1 MRLDNQTTDVEV
13 YGDIK
18 ENKVSIDPRNLQH
31 IITILSSNLYSNPE
45 ESFLRETISNAI
57 DSHLEAGSN
66 EPVMLIFRN
75 NEADSNYTIAIR
87 DYGTGISPERFQEI
101 YLNIGSSTKRDSNEY
116 IGAFGIGRFS
126 CLAASDTAYITSFYN
141 GKEYQYIMLKN
152 NGTINIDLLCTK
164 DTQEHNGLE
173 VKIVVD
179 SITKYLSSLYALSF
193 FPSLYIHAEGF
204 TSMAITNFKNKEL
217 DVYNTFRT
225 CKSLLYKEGY
235 NYYSA
240 YYLTLGN
247 VIYKYRIDHDGV
259 SKIVNSYLQSKYH
272 NTAYLYGAR
281 YILDKIVLKFNI
293 GDLDVTPNRESILYS
308 QKTIE
313 ALSNKIIEALQ
324 EIESMVNTYDN
335 KEIKDIK
342 ELFFFHEDSDDFI
355 INDYTKIQLPRD
367 WFVRNKLYR
376 NKPSSEYFKVFCSAF
391 RYRNLQIDDVSL
403 YSPLL
408 AKCTYKQ
415 CSSIEVTEIFR
426 NKSYHIKGFNKVKI
440 IIVKGYKN
448 TISGSN
454 CYCYLRSKT
463 YSGTYTLIIDGKKS
477 IRDYVND
484 LIKAGDP
491 YGVDKNKYR
500 ELAFDIV
507 KYFYKN
513 AEILDLENDED
524 YKQYVIDYKANRKN
538 KDKKVVE
545 KTDFRYRLYGNVHSS
560 LLYTNTQDFIKSV
573 EDYIKTCVRYSWRS
587 CGKVGVR
594 LYAYN
599 DDPLINVGLALPE
612 YCTIAVLP
620 KKVKGLIDFP
630 KSWKPIEEVININ
643 NKIISRDFAY
653 KKFIKP
659 LYNLKLMPLFNYIPY
674 KEELKEILYH
684 NEIVYCSCREVI
696 NKWWEEYEKNTSLYD
711 TNYRT
716 AIEKITHLFEQF
728 NKLKTITEFI
738 SGNMAFIAYLG
749 MKNKL
754 FRIDM
759 NTYLKVKNNFKLD
772 KNESN

>member
-1 MRLDNQTTDVEV
+1 M
-13 YGDIK
+13 
-18 ENKVSIDPRNLQH
+18 S
-31 IITILSSNLYSNPE
+31 
-45 ESFLRETISNAI
+45 
-57 DSHLEAGSN
+57 
-66 EPVMLIFRN
+66 
-75 NEADSNYTIAIR
+75 
-87 DYGTGISPERFQEI
+87 
-101 YLNIGSSTKRDSNEY
+101 
-116 IGAFGIGRFS
+116 
-126 CLAASDTAYITSFYN
+126 
-141 GKEYQYIMLKN
+141 
-152 NGTINIDLLCTK
+152 
-164 DTQEHNGLE
+164 
-173 VKIVVD
+173 
-179 SITKYLSSLYALSF
+179 
-193 FPSLYIHAEGF
+193 
-204 TSMAITNFKNKEL
+204 ITNFKNKEI

-225 CKSLLYKEGY
+225 CRSLHYKEGY

-247 VIYKYRIDHDGV
+247 VIYKYRIDHDEV
-259 SKIVNSYLQSKYH
+259 SKIVNNYLQSKYSK
-272 NTAYLYGAR
+272 TSSLYEAR

-335 KEIKDIK
+335 NEIEDVK
-342 ELFFFHEDSDDFI
+342 ELFFFHENSDDFT
-355 INDYTKIQLPRD
+355 INDYTKIQLPRE
-367 WFVRNKLYR
+367 WFVRNKVYR

-391 RYRNLQIDDVSL
+391 RYRNLFIDNVSL

-408 AKCTYKQ
+408 TKCTDKQ
-415 CSSIEVTEIFR
+415 CSSVSLTDVFR
-426 NKSYHIKGFNKVKI
+426 NRCYHIKGFNKVNI

-454 CYCYLRSKT
+454 CYGYLRSKT

-484 LIKAGDP
+484 LMKAGDS
-491 YGVDKNKYR
+491 YGVDRKKCR

-545 KTDFRYRLYGNVHSS
+545 KTDFRYQLFGNVNSS
-560 LLYTNTQDFIKSV
+560 LLYTNTQDFIKNV
-573 EDYIKTCVRYSWRS
+573 EDHIKTCAKYSWRS
-587 CGKVGVR
+587 CGKIGVR

-599 DDPLINVGLALPE
+599 GDPLINVGLSLPE

-630 KSWKPIEEVININ
+630 KSWKPIEEVINKN
-643 NKIISRDFAY
+643 NKLISRDFTY
-653 KKFIKP
+653 KKFIRP
-659 LYNLKLMPLFNYIPY
+659 LYDFKLMPLFNYIPY
-674 KEELKEILYH
+674 KEEFKKIIYH
-684 NEIVYCSCREVI
+684 NEIIYGGCKEIV
-696 NKWWEEYEKNTSLYD
+696 NKWYEEYEQNPNLYD
-711 TNYRT
+711 IKYRT
-716 AIEKITHLFEQF
+716 IGEKIEYLVNQF
-728 NKLKTITEFI
+728 KKLRTIAEFI

-759 NTYLKVKNNFKLD
+759 DTYLKVKNNFKLD
-772 KNESN
+772 KDESN

>member
-1 MRLDNQTTDVEV
+1 MRLDNHTTDVEV

-57 DSHLEAGSN
+57 DSHKEAGSD
-66 EPVMLIFRN
+66 EPVMLILRSN
-75 NEADSNYTIAIR
+75 DADNNYTIAIR
-87 DYGTGISPERFQEI
+87 DFGTGISPERFQEI
-101 YLNIGSSTKRDSNEY
+101 YLNIGSSTKRESNEY

-152 NGTINIDLLCTK
+152 NGAINIDLLCTK

-179 SITKYLSSLYALSF
+179 SLSKYLNSLHTLSF

-204 TSMAITNFKNKEL
+204 TAMAVTNFKNKEIN
-217 DVYNTFRT
+217 VYNTFRT
-225 CKSLLYKEGY
+225 CKSLHHREGY
-235 NYYSA
+235 SYYST

-247 VIYKYRIDHDGV
+247 VIYKYRIDHEEV
-259 SKIVNSYLQSKYH
+259 SKIVNDYLQSKYFK
-272 NTAYLYGAR
+272 TASLYEAR

-313 ALSNKIIEALQ
+313 TLSNKIIEVFQ
-324 EIESMVNTYDN
+324 EIEGIMNTYDSN
-335 KEIKDIK
+335 EIKDIK
-342 ELFFFHEDSDDFI
+342 ELFFFHEDSDYFE
-355 INDYTKIQLPRD
+355 INDYTKIQLPRE
-367 WFVRNKLYR
+367 WFIRNKLYR
-376 NKPSSEYFKVFCSAF
+376 NKPSSEYFKIFCGGF
-391 RYRNLQIDDVSL
+391 RYRNLFINNVSL

-408 AKCTYKQ
+408 TKCTDKQ
-415 CSSIEVTEIFR
+415 CASVCLADIFR
-426 NKSYHIKGFNKVKI
+426 NRCYHIKGFDKVNI
-440 IIVKGYKN
+440 VIVKGYKK

-454 CYCYLRSKT
+454 CYGYLRTKT

-484 LIKAGDP
+484 VIKAGDS
-491 YGVDKNKYR
+491 YNLNKKKYR

-524 YKQYVIDYKANRKN
+524 YKQYVIDYKTNRKN
-538 KDKKVVE
+538 TDKKVVE
-545 KTDFRYRLYGNVHSS
+545 KTDFRYRLYGNVNST
-560 LLYTNTQDFIKSV
+560 LLYTNTQDFVKSA
-573 EDYIKTCVRYSWRS
+573 ENYIKTCVRYSWRS

-599 DDPLINVGLALPE
+599 DDPLIDVGLSLPE

-620 KKVKGLIDFP
+620 KKVKGLINFP

-643 NKIISRDFAY
+643 NKVILRDFAY

-659 LYNLKLMPLFNYIPY
+659 LYNFRLMPLFNYTPD
-674 KEELKEILYH
+674 KEEFKELLYH
-684 NEIVYCSCREVI
+684 NEIAYYSCSEVI

-711 TNYRT
+711 INYRT
-716 AIEKITHLFEQF
+716 TIEKITHLFKQF
-728 NKLKTITEFI
+728 NKLRTITEFI